1 VSFGQPLVLLA
12 LLALPALAA
21 IYAAEQRNRRAAA
34 AAFATP
40 PVQPSI
46 APERPGW
53 RRHAPMLAA
62 ALALAVLIL
71 AAAKPQRTVAV
82 PVERAS
88 IVLATDVSGSMTARD
103 LQPSRLVAAKRA
115 AQQFAD
121 QVPARVN
128 IGVLA
133 FNGTPTVLQNPTRD
147 RDAVRAAIAGMT
159 PSGATATGEAIA
171 AAVTILRPN
180 GAKQRHGPPAAVL
193 LLSDGTSTRGRDPV
207 AMAQA
212 ARQAGVRVYTIA
224 LGTDSGTITVTRRDG
239 STYTRPVPP
248 DPASLSQIARASGAK
263 PYTAESANRL
273 KEIYEQLGSK
283 LGHRNEKRQIT
294 SAFAGGGLA
303 LLLVGMAMS
312 MRWFGRFI

>member
-1 VSFGQPLVLLA
+1 MIV
-12 LLALPALAA
+12 
-21 IYAAEQRNRRAAA
+21 
-34 AAFATP
+34 
-40 PVQPSI
+40 
-46 APERPGW
+46 
-53 RRHAPMLAA
+53 A

-103 LQPSRLVAAKRA
+103 VQPSRLDAAKRA
-115 AQQFAD
+115 ALEFAD
-121 QVPARVN
+121 QVPASVN
-128 IGVLA
+128 VGVLA
-133 FNGTPTVLQNPTRD
+133 FNGTPPVLQNPTRD
-147 RDAVRAAIAGMT
+147 RDTVRAAIKGMK

-180 GAKQRHGPPAAVL
+180 DAKRGPPAAVL
-193 LLSDGTSTRGRDPV
+193 LLSDGKSTRGRDPV
-207 AMAQA
+207 TLAQA
-212 ARQAGVRVYTIA
+212 ARQAGVRVYTVA
-224 LGTDSGTITVTRRDG
+224 LGTNRGTITVTRRDG
-239 STYTRPVPP
+239 STYTRLVPP

-263 PYTAESANRL
+263 AYTAASANRL

-283 LGHRNEKRQIT
+283 LGHKNEKRQIT